1 MEFDT
6 DYVVQTL
13 HSCPINFS
21 YDGNGNYTISQ
32 KDLAV
37 LLKCQHERTIKQI
50 TGGTNNEG

>member
-50 TGGTNNEG
+50 TGGKVDE